1 MHQIYGECGYE
12 IHRENGMTLL
22 VNRRSWGLG
31 HAMGGLTILAMV
43 TAALGVLGLA
53 GASDIDLV
61 IPVATLFGLAAAFAS
76 VAGLILPVY
85 KRRRTQPAT
94 EVLGIGVIDPAA
106 GVLRGREHDVLAQL
120 ETIRVAVRID
130 W

>member
-1 MHQIYGECGYE
+1 MPQIYGECGYE
-12 IHRENGMTLL
+12 IHRENGTTLL

-76 VAGLILPVY
+76 VRLLV
-85 KRRRTQPAT
+85 
-94 EVLGIGVIDPAA
+94 
-106 GVLRGREHDVLAQL
+106 
-120 ETIRVAVRID
+120 
-130 W
+130 